1 MNKISSIKEYV
12 LLHAEWDAQHR
23 QLIAV
28 MEQTELTASIKWGAP
43 VYSLD
48 GKNVIGLGAFK
59 NHIAIW
65 FFQGVFLKK
74 NTALLVNAQ
83 EGKTKALRQIRFGQ
97 NDSINND
104 AIIPYI
110 EEAIANQ
117 KAGLELKA
125 KPKSLEIPEELETIL
140 NGNKLLK
147 AAFHDLSPGKQ
158 KEYAQF
164 IAEAKKQATRTN
176 RIKKIEP
183 LILQRIGLYDRYRK

>member
-1 MNKISSIKEYV
+1 MNKLSSIKEYV
-12 LLHAEWDAQHR
+12 LLHAEWDAQLR
-23 QLIAV
+23 QLIGV
-28 MEQTELTASIKWGAP
+28 MEQTELSTSIKWGAP

-48 GKNVIGLGAFK
+48 GKNIIGLGAFK

-83 EGKTKALRQIRFGQ
+83 EGKTKALRQIRFER
-97 NDSINND
+97 NDNISN
-104 AIIPYI
+104 ASIIPYI

-117 KAGLELKA
+117 KAGLQLKV
-125 KPKSLEIPEELETIL
+125 KPKPLEIPEELENTL
-140 NGNKLLK
+140 NSNKLLDK
-147 AAFHDLSPGKQ
+147 AFHDLSPGKQ
-158 KEYAQF
+158 KEYAQY

-183 LILQRIGLYDRYRK
+183 LILQGKGLNDRYRK

>member
-1 MNKISSIKEYV
+1 M
-12 LLHAEWDAQHR
+12 
-23 QLIAV
+23 
-28 MEQTELTASIKWGAP
+28 
-43 VYSLD
+43 
-48 GKNVIGLGAFK
+48 
-59 NHIAIW
+59 
-65 FFQGVFLKK
+65 
-74 NTALLVNAQ
+74 
-83 EGKTKALRQIRFGQ
+83 RQIRFGQ

-104 AIIPYI
+104 AIILYI

-147 AAFHDLSPGKQ
+147 TAFHDLSPGKQ

-183 LILQRIGLYDRYRK
+183 LILQGKGLNDRYRK

>member
-1 MNKISSIKEYV
+1 MNKLSSIKEYV
-12 LLHAEWDAQHR
+12 LLHAEWDAQLR
-23 QLIAV
+23 QLIGV
-28 MEQTELTASIKWGAP
+28 MEQTGLTASIKWGAP

-83 EGKTKALRQIRFGQ
+83 EGKTKALRQIRFER
-97 NDSINND
+97 NDNISN
-104 AIIPYI
+104 ASIIPYI

-117 KAGLELKA
+117 KAGLQLKV
-125 KPKSLEIPEELETIL
+125 KPKPLEIPEELENTL
-140 NGNKLLK
+140 NSNKLLDK
-147 AAFHDLSPGKQ
+147 AFHDLSPGKQ
-158 KEYAQF
+158 KEYAQY

-183 LILQRIGLYDRYRK
+183 LILQGIGLNDRYKK

>member
-1 MNKISSIKEYV
+1 M
-12 LLHAEWDAQHR
+12 DAQLR
-23 QLIAV
+23 QLIGV

-74 NTALLVNAQ
+74 NTVLLVNAQ
-83 EGKTKALRQIRFGQ
+83 EGKTRALRQIKFER
-97 NDSINND
+97 NDNISN
-104 AIIPYI
+104 ASIIPYI
-110 EEAIANQ
+110 KEAIANQ
-117 KAGLELKA
+117 KAGLQLKV
-125 KPKSLEIPEELETIL
+125 KPKSLTIPEELVAIL

-147 AAFHDLSPGKQ
+147 PAFHDLSPGKQ

-176 RIKKIEP
+176 RIKEIEP
-183 LILQRIGLYDRYRK
+183 LILQGKGLNDRYRK

>member
-1 MNKISSIKEYV
+1 MNKIRSIKEFV
-12 LLHAEWDAQHR
+12 LLHAEWDAQLR
-23 QLIAV
+23 QLIGV
-28 MEQTELTASIKWGAP
+28 MEQTELSASIKWGAP

-83 EGKTKALRQIRFGQ
+83 EGKTKALRQIRFER
-97 NDSINND
+97 NDHISNASN
-104 AIIPYI
+104 IPYI
-110 EEAIANQ
+110 KEAIANQ

-125 KPKSLEIPEELETIL
+125 KPKSLEIPEELEAIL

-147 AAFHDLSPGKQ
+147 DAFHDLSNWKQ

-164 IAEAKKQATRTN
+164 IDEAKKQATRTN
-176 RIKKIEP
+176 RIEKIEP
-183 LILQRIGLYDRYRK
+183 LILQRKRT

>member
-1 MNKISSIKEYV
+1 MSKISSIKEYV
-12 LLHAEWDAQHR
+12 LLHAEWDAQLR
-23 QLIAV
+23 QLIGV
-28 MEQTELTASIKWGAP
+28 MEQTGLTASIKWGAP

-65 FFQGVFLKK
+65 FFQGIFLKK
-74 NTALLVNAQ
+74 NKALLVNAQ
-83 EGKTKALRQIRFGQ
+83 EGKTKALRQIKFGQ

-125 KPKSLEIPEELETIL
+125 KLKSLEIPEELAAIL

-147 AAFHDLSPGKQ
+147 TAFYDLSPGKQ
-158 KEYAQF
+158 KEYAQY

-183 LILQRIGLYDRYRK
+183 LILQGKGLNDRYRK

>member
-1 MNKISSIKEYV
+1 
-12 LLHAEWDAQHR
+12 
-23 QLIAV
+23 
-28 MEQTELTASIKWGAP
+28 MEQTGLTASIKWGAP

-65 FFQGVFLKK
+65 FFQGIFLKK
-74 NTALLVNAQ
+74 NKALLVNAQ
-83 EGKTKALRQIRFGQ
+83 EGKTKALRQIKFGQ

-125 KPKSLEIPEELETIL
+125 KLKSLEIPEELAAIL

-147 AAFHDLSPGKQ
+147 TAFYDLSPGKQ
-158 KEYAQF
+158 KEYAQY

-183 LILQRIGLYDRYRK
+183 LILQGKGLNDRYRK

>member
-1 MNKISSIKEYV
+1 MSKISSIEEYV
-12 LLHAEWDAQHR
+12 LLHADWEAQLR
-23 QLIAV
+23 QLIGV
-28 MEQTELTASIKWGAP
+28 MQQTELSASIKWGAP
-43 VYSLD
+43 VYSQD

-125 KPKSLEIPEELETIL
+125 KPKSLIIPEELVAIL

-147 AAFHDLSPGKQ
+147 AAFYDLSPGKQ

-164 IAEAKKQATRTN
+164 IAEAKKQTTRSN

-183 LILQRIGLYDRYRK
+183 LILQGKGLNDRYRK

>member
-1 MNKISSIKEYV
+1 MSKISSTEEYV
-12 LLHAEWDAQHR
+12 LLHAEWDAQLR
-23 QLIAV
+23 QLIGV
-28 MEQTELTASIKWGAP
+28 MEQTELSASIKWGAP

-74 NTALLVNAQ
+74 NTVLLVNAQ
-83 EGKTKALRQIRFGQ
+83 EGKTKALRQIRFER
-97 NDSINND
+97 NDNISN
-104 AIIPYI
+104 ASIIPYI

-117 KAGLELKA
+117 KAGLQLKV
-125 KPKSLEIPEELETIL
+125 KPKPLEIPEELENTLNSNNIL
-140 NGNKLLK
+140 QK
-147 AAFHDLSPGKQ
+147 AFHDLSAGKQ

-164 IAEAKKQATRTN
+164 IAEAKRHETRTN

-183 LILQRIGLYDRYRK
+183 LILQGKGLNDRYRK